1 MTKRVAG
8 SIPFKAGMSSKPSL
22 RYRPMPL
29 ALFATF
35 ALEKYENGAK
45 NDSRAYDYGHPDGLP
60 EEGVRTR
67 AVRNRTL
74 RPNGA

>member
-1 MTKRVAG
+1 MPVVG
-8 SIPFKAGMSSKPSL
+8 SSPFKAGMSSKPSL